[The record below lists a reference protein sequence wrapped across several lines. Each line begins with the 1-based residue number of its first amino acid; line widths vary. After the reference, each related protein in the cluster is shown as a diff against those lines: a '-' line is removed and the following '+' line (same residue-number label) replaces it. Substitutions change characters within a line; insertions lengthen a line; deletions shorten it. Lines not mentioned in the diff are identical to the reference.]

1 MDRNKTAIIVL
12 TLAVVVLATLLIN
25 KQAPCEQNQNN
36 CPPCVFNQSSELK
49 LIYLKPINCM
59 NCDTEMIEQISKQLG
74 VAIEKY
80 VSDSV
85 PQPSILIFNQGRNT
99 LAAADR
105 RYNILDSI
113 CQFTNHSKACE
124 LRDYVNLTGIH
135 DCLSKHNIT
144 KNTTIFFYKSEIKE
158 CQQMK
163 EWIQELEKEH
173 SFYIISLN
181 NQERMGIARECLPKL
196 VSLEK
201 LFVPQLICPANGRK
215 KIGAATKE
223 ELKNFAVNCYST

>member
-1 MDRNKTAIIVL
+1 MDRDRVAFIALI
-12 TLAVVVLATLLIN
+12 LAVAVLVTLLIN
-25 KQAPCEQNQNN
+25 KQEPCEQQMKE

-49 LIYLKPINCM
+49 LIYLEPINCV
-59 NCDTEMIEQISKQLG
+59 NCDTEMIDTLAKQLG

-85 PQPSILIFNQGRNT
+85 PQPSMLIFHEGRNT
-99 LAAADR
+99 LAVADR

-135 DCLSKHNIT
+135 DCLREHNIT
-144 KNTTIFFYKSEIKE
+144 INTTIYFHNSEIKE
-158 CQQMK
+158 CQK
-163 EWIQELEKEH
+163 IKGWIQELGNEH

-181 NQERMGIARECLPKL
+181 NIERMETAQECLPKL
-196 VSLEK
+196 VSFEK
-201 LFVPQLICPANGRK
+201 LFVPQLVCPANGRK
-215 KIGAATKE
+215 KIGAVTKE
-223 ELKNFAVNCYST
+223 ELKQFAVNCYST

>member
-12 TLAVVVLATLLIN
+12 TLAVAVLATLLIN
-25 KQAPCEQNQNN
+25 KQTPCEQKQND
-36 CPPCVFNQSSELK
+36 CPPSVFNQSSELK
-49 LIYLKPINCM
+49 LIYLEPINCV
-59 NCDTEMIEQISKQLG
+59 NCDIEMIEQISRQLG
-74 VAIEKY
+74 VPIEEY

-85 PQPSILIFNQGRNT
+85 PQPSMLIFHQGRNT
-99 LAAADR
+99 LATADR

-113 CQFTNHSKACE
+113 CQFTNQSKACE

-135 DCLSKHNIT
+135 DCLKKHNIT

-158 CQQMK
+158 CQKMK
-163 EWIQELEKEH
+163 EWIQELDDEH

-181 NQERMGIARECLPKL
+181 NADRMGVAGECLPKL
-196 VSLEK
+196 VTLEK

-215 KIGAATKE
+215 KIGSVTKE
-223 ELKNFAVNCYST
+223 ELKKFAANCYST